1 MENEG
6 WGRKAVELSECIFY
20 TGGLEAEIPN
30 QVVARD
36 AVDELFTHSDGVS
49 APFFQE
55 LKQLG
60 IRLPEPPIRVVS
72 LTPGPIEIPFLLD
85 GARAFASDMRR
96 LLPSFVEETGLF
108 YYVNGRIQGIVSTKN
123 QSATRRLYDGL
134 HSLVCRDPTE
144 RKPHAA
150 ISNCYGSLSD
160 ISRACDENQE
170 ALQFERFLTKPIE
183 VIVQPRD
190 FFLYGIAFRQDR
202 DEDIFGTLSQRIC
215 NAMIMDDRSR
225 GHRTLDETLDYMV
238 DRFPRVSGVH
248 MRTLRF
254 CHALE
259 LTLVGADL
267 IDRLFVQEFHLLQ
280 EVIEA
285 DNEALLR
292 DTFHRKLDEIY
303 DYAAERKQLRHGA
316 QMGRVAAY
324 IDGNLTD
331 AMLSIPT
338 IAENFGM
345 TEEKLSAAFRS
356 YFQETIPNYIHQ
368 RRVAYIKKQLL
379 DTKKPIREISLDAGY
394 VSLATMN
401 RAFCRLE
408 GISPGQY
415 RTKHRKLREP

>member
-1 MENEG
+1 M
-6 WGRKAVELSECIFY
+6 ELSQCIFV
-20 TGGLEAEIPN
+20 TGGLNADMPDLAL
-30 QVVARD
+30 ARD
-36 AVDELFTHSDGVS
+36 AIDELFTHSDGVS
-49 APFFQE
+49 GPFFRE
-55 LKQLG
+55 LDQLG
-60 IRLPEPPIRVVS
+60 VPLPEPPVRVVS
-72 LTPGPIEIPFLLD
+72 LTPSPSETPFTMAS
-85 GARAFASDMRR
+85 ARNFAADMAEQLPKR
-96 LLPSFVEETGLF
+96 LKADGLF
-108 YYVNGRIQGIVSTKN
+108 YYVNSRVQGVVSTRN
-123 QSATRRLYDGL
+123 REDTQVLYDAL
-134 HSLVCRDPTE
+134 QELVGRNPVGQ
-144 RKPHAA
+144 RPHAA
-150 ISNCYGSLSD
+150 ISNCYDSLKD

-170 ALQFERFLTKPIE
+170 AHQFERFLTKPID
-183 VIVQPRD
+183 VIVQPKD
-190 FFLYGIAFRQDR
+190 FFLYGTEPRQDR
-202 DEDIFGTLSQRIC
+202 DEDVFGTLSQRIC
-215 NAMIMDDRSR
+215 NAMIMEDRPW

-248 MRTLRF
+248 MRALRF

-303 DYAAERKQLRHGA
+303 DYAAERKQMRHGEL
-316 QMGRVAAY
+316 MNRVAAY

-338 IAENFGM
+338 IAESFGM
-345 TEEKLSAAFRS
+345 TEEKLSSAFRS
-356 YFQETIPNYIHQ
+356 YFQETIPNFIHQ
-368 RRVAYIKKQLL
+368 RRVEYIKKQLL
-379 DTKKPIREISLDAGY
+379 ETKKPVREISLDAGY

-415 RTKHRKLREP
+415 RTKHRNLREP